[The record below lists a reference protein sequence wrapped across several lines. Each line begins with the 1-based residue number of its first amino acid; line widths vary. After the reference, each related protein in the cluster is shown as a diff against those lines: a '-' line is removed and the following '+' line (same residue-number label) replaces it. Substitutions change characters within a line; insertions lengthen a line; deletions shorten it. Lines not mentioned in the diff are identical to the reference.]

1 MGEVVTT
8 KVLQHAQLTRELGN
22 INVLYEADPVN
33 IGTTTIIVPDLEDA
47 AIQAVVDAHVPIDE
61 EANRST
67 LESNV
72 IAALASLQTSVDGL
86 SVIIAKANA
95 EIGPADIK
103 DIARAARANAQALKK
118 VIRLVARQLD
128 GTE

>member
-1 MGEVVTT
+1 MGQVVTT
-8 KVLQHAQLTRELGN
+8 KVLQHMQLIREFGS
-22 INVLYEADPVN
+22 INVLFEADPVTL
-33 IGTTTIIVPDLEDA
+33 GQTTIIVPDLEDA
-47 AIQAVVDAHVPIDE
+47 AIQAIVDAHVPIDE

-72 IAALASLQTSVDGL
+72 IAALTSLQTSVDGL
-86 SVIIAKANA
+86 SVIIAKTNA

-118 VIRLVARQLD
+118 VIRLVVRKLD